1 MTQSQDTLA
10 AVLHFFEKFPN
21 MKSNELYLSGE
32 SYGGIYVP
40 YLAW

>member
-1 MTQSQDTLA
+1 MHALK
-10 AVLHFFEKFPN
+10 EWYKKFPEYKN
-21 MKSNELYLSGE
+21 HELYVTGE

>member
-1 MTQSQDTLA
+1 MTQSIDAKIALKEWF
-10 AVLHFFEKFPN
+10 LKFPERIDN
-21 MKSNELYLSGE
+21 PLFVSGE